1 MSDRRRSG
9 LGRGLDALI
18 PRAPAAAPTS
28 LPLDRLVRNPRQ
40 PRQVFDQVAIE
51 ELAASIRE
59 KGLVQPL
66 LVRPAGEQYEVVAGE
81 RRWRA
86 ARLARLETV
95 PVVVR
100 ELDDR
105 EALELGLV
113 ENLQRQDLGPIE
125 EARAYARLI
134 EMGRTQ
140 EEAAR
145 AVGKGR
151 STVANS
157 LRLLALPARA
167 LEALEA
173 GRITAGHARAIL
185 ALPDERRDA
194 ALDLILA
201 SDLSVR
207 EAEALARA
215 PGAED
220 REPAPSPPAKPRPHR
235 NLELELSRLAGTR
248 VRIVGQ
254 DKGKLE
260 LSYGSVEE
268 LNRLLELLGYQG

>member
-1 MSDRRRSG
+1 MSRKASG

-18 PRAPAAAPTS
+18 PRAPAAAPTT
-28 LPLDRLVRNPRQ
+28 LPLDRLAPSPRQ
-40 PRQVFDQVAIE
+40 PRATFDDAALE

-59 KGLVQPL
+59 KGLLQPL
-66 LVRPAGEQYEVVAGE
+66 LVRPAGEGYEVVAGE

-86 ARLARLETV
+86 ARLAGLASV

-100 ELDDR
+100 EIDER
-105 EALELGLV
+105 ETLELGLV
-113 ENLQRQDLGPIE
+113 ENLQREDLSPLE

-140 EEAAR
+140 EEAAKV
-145 AVGKGR
+145 VGKGR
-151 STVANS
+151 STVANA

-173 GRITAGHARAIL
+173 GRITPGHARAIL
-185 ALPDERRDA
+185 ALPGERRDA

-201 SDLSVR
+201 SELSVR
-207 EAEALARA
+207 EAEALAGA
-215 PGAED
+215 PEPA
-220 REPAPSPPAKPRPHR
+220 RPAPSPPARPRPHR

-260 LSYGSVEE
+260 LAYGSVEE
-268 LNRLLELLGYQG
+268 LGRLLELLGYRG

>member
-1 MSDRRRSG
+1 MSPKPSG

-28 LPLDRLVRNPRQ
+28 LSPEKLVRNPRQ
-40 PRQVFDQVAIE
+40 PRQVFDEAALQ

-59 KGLVQPL
+59 KGLLQPL
-66 LVRPAGEQYEVVAGE
+66 LVRPAGEKYEVVAGE

-86 ARLARLETV
+86 AVLAKLAVV

-100 ELDDR
+100 EIDDR

-113 ENLQRQDLGPIE
+113 ENLQRQDLGPLE
-125 EARAYARLI
+125 EARAYARLL

-140 EEAAR
+140 DEAAK

-157 LRLLALPARA
+157 LRLLALPVRA

-185 ALPDERRDA
+185 ALSIERRDA
-194 ALDLILA
+194 ALDRILA
-201 SDLSVR
+201 SELSVR

-215 PGAED
+215 PEPGR
-220 REPAPSPPAKPRPHR
+220 REPAPSPPARPRPHR

-248 VRIVGQ
+248 VRIVGHE
-254 DKGKLE
+254 KGKLE
-260 LSYGSVEE
+260 LAYGSVEE